1 MTVCLGDSIQFHSVF
16 TSFGIIAGLKNTQTG
31 V

>member
-1 MTVCLGDSIQFHSVF
+1 MTVCLGDSILFNSVF
-16 TSFGIIAGLKNTQTG
+16 TSFGIIAGLKNTQIG